1 MRAIQSTAAAVALSL
16 AAAGSASAS
25 AIYHNLS
32 GGTFSQDWTNTGL
45 IATAD
50 DWSGVPSVVG
60 YRGDDLTAAIGTD
73 PQTILAFSG
82 SPAGAVVDVNA
93 NQASPDTFTSGGVSE
108 FEITNP
114 VVAMQ
119 GSGTA
124 DAPFLLFHVNTA
136 GMENVTISY
145 NLRDV
150 DGSADN
156 SVQPFAL
163 QYRIGETGDFTN
175 VASAFVADASAG
187 PSTATLVTAV
197 SATDPSWADASQL
210 QLRVITTNAAGSDEN
225 VGVDDILIVG
235 TTIVPEPVGL
245 AAFGFAALAMLRR
258 RRSH

>member
-1 MRAIQSTAAAVALSL
+1 MRAIQSTAAAIALSF
-16 AAAGSASAS
+16 AATGSASAS
-25 AIYHNLS
+25 AVYHNLS
-32 GGTFSQDWTNTGL
+32 GGTFSQNWTDSSQIT
-45 IATAD
+45 TTD
-50 DWSGVPSVVG
+50 DWSGVPSIIG
-60 YRGDDLTAAIGTD
+60 YRGDDLTAATGTD
-73 PQTILAFSG
+73 PQTIVAFSG

-93 NQASPDTFTSGGVSE
+93 NQTSPDTFTTGGVSE
-108 FEITNP
+108 FEITDP

-150 DGSADN
+150 DGSTDN
-156 SVQPFAL
+156 AVQPFAL

-187 PSTATLVTAV
+187 PSTATLVTPV
-197 SATDPSWADASQL
+197 SATDVAWADVSQL
-210 QLRVITTNAAGSDEN
+210 QLRVITTNAVGSDEN
-225 VGVDDILIVG
+225 VGVDDIVIAG
-235 TTIVPEPVGL
+235 TVIVPEPTALAGL
-245 AAFGFAALAMLRR
+245 GLAALAMLRR